1 MYPTTLRRC
10 PITHPELQQN
20 KPSTPKESIIL
31 LKETLLTRLQEL
43 VSSSEAAAV
52 AASWPAREAEEVPSC
67 SVHSVLPSYR
77 SRSQNCFPY
86 RSNGHTKALVKQI
99 GSRTFGQDCCSCAN
113 SCRSDPHTSRRELCR
128 RVEVEKCECSGSRSW
143 SESALDYWRRDLAA
157 VAWAPQRLKSGCR
170 RVAAPRCRPCSR
182 DRAPVIPQARGCS
195 TE

>member
-1 MYPTTLRRC
+1 MPCNQPHSVAVPL
-10 PITHPELQQN
+10 PAQN
-20 KPSTPKESIIL
+20 SYKTNTQHQKRYFLKESL
-31 LKETLLTRLQEL
+31 FTRPQEL
-43 VSSSEAAAV
+43 VSSSEAVAV
-52 AASWPAREAEEVPSC
+52 AASSPAREVEEVPSC
-67 SVHSVLPSYR
+67 SVHSALRSYR